1 MVGLGR
7 KRYSRQSTKS
17 CGCFCFAIGLFI
29 SMMTGLCPTELHAAE
44 KVERRAVYKVAPI
57 YPQSLKRYRI
67 SGIVRLDIVISS
79 RGTVDSVSLV
89 GGNPM
94 FVDAAVTAVK
104 KWKYV
109 PAESETKSQVEFK
122 FDPGQNP

>member
-79 RGTVDSVSLV
+79 RCTVDSVSH
-89 GGNPM
+89 
-94 FVDAAVTAVK
+94 DATNTISLQAL
-104 KWKYV
+104 WR
-109 PAESETKSQVEFK
+109 SEEHTS
-122 FDPGQNP
+122 